1 MVPARP
7 SGPVSLYG
15 VPLPINNC
23 NLPFLFPLM
32 KSKCMKSVIG
42 NEKTR
47 SLYKVKS
54 KQLDK
59 KPVSVCRSVVQ

>member
-47 SLYKVKS
+47 SYIKS
-54 KQLDK
+54 SESNCTRNQSQFVGL
-59 KPVSVCRSVVQ
+59 